1 MNFAIPNKT
10 KVQKQTQLKLSKK
23 FNGGDQISFLNVN
36 SFKRILII
44 NFLQNEK
51 KVTGNLQIQK
61 SILRSS
67 IIQNNLRNSLVDTQK
82 KYAII
87 RINIGFSNI
96 NMSLLTLQGKILFW
110 LNGGSLNEAQSKR
123 TRMTSRF
130 VNELTSKFLINLK
143 KIKNKISFFK
153 ILFVGPSKRFRSK
166 FFSIIKRKFQRFRF
180 RILCKEEGFHRS
192 FNGCRLTRKKR

>member
-1 MNFAIPNKT
+1 MDYTFTKKTLLNKA
-10 KVQKQTQLKLSKK
+10 QKQQLFKK
-23 FNGGDQISFLNVN
+23 FNGGDQISFLNLN

-44 NFLQNEK
+44 NFLQNK
-51 KVTGNLQIQK
+51 KKIMSNLH
-61 SILRSS
+61 SSSS
-67 IIQNNLRNSLVDTQK
+67 IQTLIE

-96 NMSLLTLQGKILFW
+96 NISLLTLQGKILFW
-110 LNGGSLNEAQSKR
+110 LNGGSISEAQSKR

-130 VNELTSKFLINLK
+130 VNELTNKFLINLK

-166 FFSIIKRKFQRFRF
+166 IFSTLKRKFQRFNL